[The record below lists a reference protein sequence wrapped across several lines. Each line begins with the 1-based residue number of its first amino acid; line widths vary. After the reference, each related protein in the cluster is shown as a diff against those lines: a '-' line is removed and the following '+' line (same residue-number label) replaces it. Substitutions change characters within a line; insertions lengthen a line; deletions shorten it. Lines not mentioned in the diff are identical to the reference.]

1 MPLTIIQGW
10 HSIALFVYPMLFTVN
25 TITKRTASFIDL
37 PIQALVDSRSFRE
50 FKIDKRFYWTSG
62 SIAGLNRGASGG

>member
-1 MPLTIIQGW
+1 MPLTKFKVGIRQYNNK
-10 HSIALFVYPMLFTVN
+10 ANRLFHRL
-25 TITKRTASFIDL
+25 A
-37 PIQALVDSRSFRE
+37 IQALVDSRSFRE